1 MPSVLPPVPHM
12 AVSLL
17 GSLCHRNTIKENL
30 MVEDHSLALG
40 VGKAARTLVSSYISP
55 SEYKGGQAWGR
66 QTILCV
72 TVVVNSG
79 TTQHACTSERG
90 I

>member
-1 MPSVLPPVPHM
+1 MAEAFSIEPSTDLCALSIVPSVLPPVPHM

-55 SEYKGGQAWGR
+55 SEYKGGQG
-66 QTILCV
+66 
-72 TVVVNSG
+72 
-79 TTQHACTSERG
+79 
-90 I
+90 